1 MAIVEP
7 SGREA
12 QMRASW
18 PSDIQMAARIRD
30 LEEAL
35 AAAEQ
40 HAQNE
45 RRRRDD
51 ANRRADNWMQ
61 IARDAGVTP
70 GCQHQHVSV
79 DRRIESYQCDA
90 QRSHERARRADDEA
104 LHWRNVADQLATVLR
119 TLTKLPVPLGRMR
132 PGDVIALASA
142 IAPIRGEQV
151 ALPPGVV
158 SAVCQRAVEIHMELE
173 AFGAGGLPQDVVEV
187 RRSRLLARLGIPA
200 PTSTETPAG
209 AGNEQADLFDA
220 LGAAS

>member
-61 IARDAGVTP
+61 IARNAGVTP
-70 GCQHQHVSV
+70 SCQHQHVDP
-79 DRRIESYQCDA
+79 DRRIESYQLDA
-90 QRSHERARRADDEA
+90 QRSRERARRMEDDA
-104 LHWRNVADQLATVLR
+104 LHWRNVADQLADVLR

-151 ALPPGVV
+151 ALPPDVV
-158 SAVCQRAVEIHMELE
+158 SAVCQRAVELHMETEMLTNW
-173 AFGAGGLPQDVVEV
+173 APRGGVDA
-187 RRSRLLARLGIPA
+187 RRGRLLARLGYPA
-200 PTSTETPAG
+200 PAGTETPA
-209 AGNEQADLFDA
+209 ATSNEQVDLFDA
-220 LGAAS
+220 LDAAS